1 MKYRLTTLAAA
12 MMLSLAA
19 QAATESF
26 VVSQIEFDGLSRIPA
41 ESLKRQLAIQPG
53 YTASPETISQAI
65 KTLYQTKQF
74 RTIVAKRDGNTLVFE
89 VEEQPV
95 VSSIE
100 LEGNKMIPT
109 EALKDG
115 LASFGLQEG
124 EVVDPVLLNKIEQD
138 LERQYVSQGRYN
150 ADIVIEQK
158 PLAQPSA
165 EQIDIKFYEGEPA
178 NIVDVNIIGNQAISD
193 SDIRRVLLFRE
204 NSLLTTFSKKDQ
216 YTQEKLQASLENLRS
231 LYLDAGYA
239 DFAINHAVLNVSED
253 REKVYI
259 EVGLSEGDLYQ
270 FSNVSFMGDQ
280 KFTAEDLNEQ
290 VTIESNEL
298 FSRAKLTES
307 TQNLKRLYGNAGYY
321 YADIRPVPQVNK
333 ENRTVSVDFFV
344 DPGQPIYVRRISFQG
359 NEKTDGTVLRREMR
373 QLEGSLASNDKI
385 QLSSVRL
392 QRTGFFSKVNTQVVR
407 VPGTSDQVDITYV
420 VEEQPSGTT
429 SLAAGYSQNGGITFQ
444 AGLTQTN
451 FLGTGNAVSI
461 QVANSE
467 TYNDYSLSVTDP
479 YFTVNGVSQTLSGYF
494 RETKSDNLNI
504 NNYLTDS
511 IGLKATYGYPVDENT
526 RVSAGV
532 GVDQT
537 TIKAGRSIAISNL
550 DYLQQ
555 NNNLNIDFDTSA
567 EGERSIRQ
575 FESDFLTYNLN
586 LGWSRDT
593 RDQPLYPT
601 KGSLNTIAAE
611 IAVPGSD
618 VDYQKVTYSGNY
630 YQPLFGSNFIARG
643 YGKLGYGNDLPFYK
657 NYFAGGYGSV
667 RGYDNG
673 SIGPRSDSAIFLPA
687 AGQTTP
693 RIEDPDPEFIG
704 GNALVQLGAEL
715 IFPLPFKGDWTSKV
729 RPSLFIEG
737 AQVYDTENLDSRT
750 FGDTGVPLSIAS
762 DEPRYSV
769 GIGATWLT
777 VIGPISLSYAK
788 PLNEQEGDETQQV
801 QFEVGRTF

>member
-270 FSNVSFMGDQ
+270 FSNVSFLGDQ

-333 ENRTVSVDFFV
+333 ENRTVAVDFFV

-526 RVSAGV
+526 RVSAGI

-750 FGDTGVPLSIAS
+750 FENTGVPLSIAS

-769 GIGATWLT
+769 GVGATWLT